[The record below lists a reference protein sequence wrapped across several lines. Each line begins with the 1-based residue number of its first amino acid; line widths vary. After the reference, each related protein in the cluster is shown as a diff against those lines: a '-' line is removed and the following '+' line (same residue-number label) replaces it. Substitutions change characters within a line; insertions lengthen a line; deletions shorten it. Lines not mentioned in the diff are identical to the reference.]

1 MPYQLHCCPVATLD
15 VRLLAVDEELFT
27 LDEKTTELT
36 AELLLFEFLL
46 LELLTLELIALDA
59 IDEVL
64 NVIAEQI
71 FPEIVGFSAALPFLL
86 P

>member
-1 MPYQLHCCPVATLD
+1 VPYQLHCCPVATLD

-36 AELLLFEFLL
+36 AELLL

-59 IDEVL
+59 IDEL
-64 NVIAEQI
+64 LDVIAEQI
-71 FPEIVGFSAALPFLL
+71 FPEIIGFSAALPFLL

>member
-36 AELLLFEFLL
+36 AELLL

-59 IDEVL
+59 IDEL
-64 NVIAEQI
+64 LDVIAEQI
-71 FPEIVGFSAALPFLL
+71 FPEIIGFSAALPFLL

>member
-27 LDEKTTELT
+27 LDQKTTELT
-36 AELLLFEFLL
+36 GELLLLEFLL
-46 LELLTLELIALDA
+46 LELLALELIALDA
-59 IDEVL
+59 IDDAL
-64 NVIAEQI
+64 DITEQT
-71 FPEIVGFSAALPFLL
+71 FPEIIGFSAALPFLL